1 MCESCNKIIK
11 LCNTLNLKITQL
23 YNILIHIKNKNMK
36 STNYLL
42 LVSAIVFSMLFTS
55 CGPGKKLVASR
66 VRVSNLEQDSTT
78 THKQLNECNGQVT
91 NLNAQKE
98 ALQNQRTALQDQNA
112 SVHNDLNTLSSSSKM
127 TIADQATRLRNLQNI
142 IQAQKDVLSKLK
154 NSISDALMK
163 YKTDELSVSI
173 KDGSVYVSL
182 QEKLLFKSGSDVV
195 DAKGVAAL
203 KSLALVL
210 NSTKDIN
217 VLIQGHTDNVPI
229 KTMLFKDNWDL
240 STARATAIVRILT
253 NGNGFDSRRITSSG
267 RSEFLP
273 VNSND
278 TPEGR
283 AGNRRT
289 EVILSPDLNELYKML
304 NQ

>member
-1 MCESCNKIIK
+1 MNKTTYVI
-11 LCNTLNLKITQL
+11 
-23 YNILIHIKNKNMK
+23 
-36 STNYLL
+36 SSSF
-42 LVSAIVFSMLFTS
+42 LVLSMIFTS

-66 VRVSNLEQDSTT
+66 VHVSNLQMDSTT
-78 THKQLNECNGQVT
+78 THGQLNDCNVKVA
-91 NLNAQKE
+91 NLNADKASLQDQK
-98 ALQNQRTALQDQNA
+98 ASLQNQNA
-112 SVHNDLNTLSSSSKM
+112 SVHNDLNALSSASEM
-127 TIADQATRLRNLQNI
+127 TIADQATRLKNLQNI
-142 IQAQKDVLSKLK
+142 IQSQKDILGKLK

-195 DAKGVAAL
+195 DPKGVAAL
-203 KSLALVL
+203 RSLALVL

-217 VLIQGHTDNVPI
+217 VLIEGHTDNVPI

-253 NGNGFDSRRITSSG
+253 KDNGFDSRRITSSG
-267 RSEFLP
+267 RGEFRPLKP
-273 VNSND
+273 ND
-278 TPEGR
+278 SADGR
-283 AGNRRT
+283 ASNRRT

-304 NQ
+304 N

>member
-1 MCESCNKIIK
+1 MKRATYVISSSF
-11 LCNTLNLKITQL
+11 L
-23 YNILIHIKNKNMK
+23 IL
-36 STNYLL
+36 SL
-42 LVSAIVFSMLFTS
+42 AFTS

-66 VRVSNLEQDSTT
+66 VHVSNLQMDSTT
-78 THKQLNECNGQVT
+78 THGQLNDCNQQVS
-91 NLNAQKE
+91 NLNADKSS
-98 ALQNQRTALQDQNA
+98 LQNQKASLQNQNA
-112 SVHNDLNTLSSSSKM
+112 SVYKDLKNLSTASEM
-127 TIADQATRLRNLQNI
+127 TIADQATRLKNLQNI
-142 IQAQKDVLSKLK
+142 IQSQKDVLGRLK

-195 DAKGVAAL
+195 DPLGVAAL
-203 KSLALVL
+203 RSLALVL

-217 VLIQGHTDNVPI
+217 VLIEGHTDNVPI
-229 KTMLFKDNWDL
+229 KTIHFKDNWDL

-253 NGNGFDSRRITSSG
+253 VNNGFDSRRITASG
-267 RSEFLP
+267 RSEFRPLDP
-273 VNSND
+273 ND
-278 TPEGR
+278 TSVGR
-283 AGNRRT
+283 ASNRRT